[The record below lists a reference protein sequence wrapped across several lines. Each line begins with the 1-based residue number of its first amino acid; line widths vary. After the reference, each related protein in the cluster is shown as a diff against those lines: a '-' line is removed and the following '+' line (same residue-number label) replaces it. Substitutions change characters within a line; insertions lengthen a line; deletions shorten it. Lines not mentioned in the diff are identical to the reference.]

1 MPGYFET
8 IAMESKQNQYNQL
21 IKAILPEELF
31 DYFEIVDTQ
40 IKDKSI
46 DVSLDELNVAP
57 PAYKHVKLSSKG
69 FHPPVTAQDFP
80 IRGRAVF
87 LHIRRRKWKDEET
100 GQIISNNWDTTAEGT
115 RYTKSFASFLK
126 GIFGQL
132 PDQQQ

>member
-1 MPGYFET
+1 
-8 IAMESKQNQYNQL
+8 MESQQSQYNQL

-31 DYFEIVDTQ
+31 DYFEITDVK

-46 DVSLDELNVAP
+46 DVYLDELNIAP
-57 PAYKHVKLSSKG
+57 PGYKHVKLSSKG
-69 FHPPVTAQDFP
+69 FHSAVSVQDFP

-87 LHIRRRKWKDEET
+87 LHIRRRKWKIEES
-100 GQIISNNWDTTAEGT
+100 GQIISNNWDTAAEGT

-132 PDQQQ
+132 PHQQQ

>member
-1 MPGYFET
+1 
-8 IAMESKQNQYNQL
+8 MESKQGQYNQL

-31 DYFEIVDTQ
+31 DYFEITDIK

-46 DVSLDELNVAP
+46 DVYLDELNVSP
-57 PAYKHVKLSSKG
+57 PGYKHVKLSSKG
-69 FHPPVTAQDFP
+69 LHAPVVVQDFP

-87 LHIRRRKWKDEET
+87 LQIRRRKWKVEET
-100 GQIISNNWDTTAEGT
+100 GQIISNSWNTTAEGT

-132 PDQQQ
+132 RDQQQ